1 MLAIG
6 LQLPG
11 ERLINVSPHA
21 VTPPFPGPAG
31 PDLAWLPALGPTP
44 MGTVPGLISGCAG
57 DFGRITGWFPWRPPP
72 VRARLGD
79 GALPGSELSRPGDA
93 RTCRS

>member
-21 VTPPFPGPAG
+21 VTPPFTGPAR
-31 PDLAWLPALGPTP
+31 PDLAWLSALGPTP
-44 MGTVPGLISGCAG
+44 MGMVLGLISGCAG
-57 DFGRITGWFPWRPPP
+57 DSGRITGYQVVPLATAACSRAPWQWC
-72 VRARLGD
+72 VAWERAEP
-79 GALPGSELSRPGDA
+79 AW
-93 RTCRS
+93 